1 MRLLY
6 DCFKEEKSEA
16 DKLFE
21 ELGYKK
27 NDREDCWLEY
37 NREQFEV
44 EKKIAFEKNNHVFFV
59 ENKIG
64 ESMPVDIKELEAI
77 IIKCVEFR
85 LDRRRR

>member
-1 MRLLY
+1 MRPLY

-27 NDREDCWLEY
+27 DDREDCWLEY

-59 ENKIG
+59 ETKTG
-64 ESMPVDIKELEAI
+64 ESMPVATKELEAI
-77 IIKCVEFR
+77 TLKCVELR